1 MSHDNPEIGEFLDL
15 LGNNTRRRILESLT
29 NEPKYFIQ
37 LSKEIGVSQQAVLKH
52 LFLLENFGL
61 IESFKAKSNLAA
73 PDRKYFQLN
82 RSVYLSIGITGNS
95 MEIKMENIKGPNKIK
110 AKNNMAIENKEGSIK
125 KDEEITDIL
134 KNTKRKLELIAKRM
148 QELEDEKIH
157 LLKEK
162 QHILE
167 ITHQV
172 IRESLEEDLARRIL
186 YSNLISREIID
197 IEELSEI
204 LNTREKEIKIIVKS
218 LEDRF
223 SVDLI

>member
-95 MEIKMENIKGPNKIK
+95 MEIKMENIKGPNKIRS
-110 AKNNMAIENKEGSIK
+110 KNNMAIESKEVSIK
-125 KDEEITDIL
+125 KDKEITDIL
-134 KNTKRKLELIAKRM
+134 KNTKHKLELLAKRM

-162 QHILE
+162 QQILE

-186 YSNLISREIID
+186 YSNLISREITD
-197 IEELSEI
+197 IEKLSEI

>member
-1 MSHDNPEIGEFLDL
+1 MIDNNQEIGELLDL
-15 LGNNTRRRILESLT
+15 LGNDTRRRILEALA

-52 LFLLENFGL
+52 LFLLEKFGL

-95 MEIKMENIKGPNKIK
+95 MEIKMENIKGPNKTKPKNRMTTEIK
-110 AKNNMAIENKEGSIK
+110 GKYIQRDK
-125 KDEEITDIL
+125 EITDIL
-134 KNTKRKLELIAKRM
+134 KKTKHNLELIEQRM
-148 QELEDEKIH
+148 EEIENEKIG
-157 LLKEK
+157 LLKDK
-162 QHILE
+162 QKILQ
-167 ITHQV
+167 IAHQV

-186 YSNLISREIID
+186 YSNLNSRDTTD

-204 LNTREKEIKIIVKS
+204 LNTREKEIKIIVKR
-218 LEDRF
+218 LKDRF

>member
-1 MSHDNPEIGEFLDL
+1 MSYENQEIGELLDL
-15 LGNNTRRRILESLT
+15 LGNDTRRRILESLA

-52 LFLLENFGL
+52 LFLLEKFGL

-95 MEIKMENIKGPNKIK
+95 MEIKMENIKGPNKTKPKNRMTTEIK
-110 AKNNMAIENKEGSIK
+110 GKYIQRDK
-125 KDEEITDIL
+125 EITDIL
-134 KNTKRKLELIAKRM
+134 KKTKHNLELIEQRM
-148 QELEDEKIH
+148 EEIENEKIG
-157 LLKEK
+157 LLKDK
-162 QHILE
+162 QKILQ
-167 ITHQV
+167 IAHQV

-186 YSNLISREIID
+186 YSNLNSRDTTD

-204 LNTREKEIKIIVKS
+204 LNTREKEIKIIVKR

>member
-95 MEIKMENIKGPNKIK
+95 MEIKMENIKGPNKIRS
-110 AKNNMAIENKEGSIK
+110 KNNMAIESKEVSIK
-125 KDEEITDIL
+125 KDKEITDIL
-134 KNTKRKLELIAKRM
+134 KDTKHKLELLAKRM

-162 QHILE
+162 QQILE

-172 IRESLEEDLARRIL
+172 IRESLKEDLARRIL
-186 YSNLISREIID
+186 YSNLISREITD
-197 IEELSEI
+197 IEELSET
-204 LNTREKEIKIIVKS
+204 LNTREKEIKIVVKS

>member
-1 MSHDNPEIGEFLDL
+1 MSHNNQEIGQLLDL

-110 AKNNMAIENKEGSIK
+110 AKNNMAIENKEGPIK

-134 KNTKRKLELIAKRM
+134 KNTKHKLELLAKRM

-186 YSNLISREIID
+186 YSNLISREITD
-197 IEELSEI
+197 IEKLSEI

>member
-1 MSHDNPEIGEFLDL
+1 MSHDNPEIGKFLDL

-95 MEIKMENIKGPNKIK
+95 MEIKMENIKGPNKIRS
-110 AKNNMAIENKEGSIK
+110 KNNMAIESKEVSIK
-125 KDEEITDIL
+125 KDKEITDIL
-134 KNTKRKLELIAKRM
+134 KNTKHKLELLAKRM

-162 QHILE
+162 QQILE

-172 IRESLEEDLARRIL
+172 IRESLKEDLARRIL
-186 YSNLISREIID
+186 YSNLISREITD

-204 LNTREKEIKIIVKS
+204 LNTREKEIKIVVKS

>member
-1 MSHDNPEIGEFLDL
+1 MSYQNQEIGELLDL
-15 LGNNTRRRILESLT
+15 LGNDTRRRILESLA

-52 LFLLENFGL
+52 LFLLEKFGL

-95 MEIKMENIKGPNKIK
+95 MEIKMENIKGPNKTKPKNRMTTEIK
-110 AKNNMAIENKEGSIK
+110 GKYIQRDK
-125 KDEEITDIL
+125 EITDIL
-134 KNTKRKLELIAKRM
+134 KKTKHNLELIEQRM
-148 QELEDEKIH
+148 EEIENEKIG
-157 LLKEK
+157 LLKDK
-162 QHILE
+162 QKILQ
-167 ITHQV
+167 IAHQV

-186 YSNLISREIID
+186 YSNLNSRDTTD

-204 LNTREKEIKIIVKS
+204 LNTREKEIKIIVKR

>member
-1 MSHDNPEIGEFLDL
+1 MSHDNPEIGELLDL

-95 MEIKMENIKGPNKIK
+95 MEIKMENIKGPNKIRS
-110 AKNNMAIENKEGSIK
+110 KNNMAIESKVGSIK
-125 KDEEITDIL
+125 KDKEITDIL
-134 KNTKRKLELIAKRM
+134 KNTKHKLELLAKRM

-162 QHILE
+162 QQILE

-186 YSNLISREIID
+186 YSNLISREITD

>member
-1 MSHDNPEIGEFLDL
+1 MSHDNPEIGELLDL

-125 KDEEITDIL
+125 KDKEITDIL

-157 LLKEK
+157 LLREK

-186 YSNLISREIID
+186 YSNLISREITD

>member
-1 MSHDNPEIGEFLDL
+1 MSHNNQEIGELLDL

-125 KDEEITDIL
+125 KDKEITDIL

-157 LLKEK
+157 LLREK

-186 YSNLISREIID
+186 YSNLISREITD

>member
-1 MSHDNPEIGEFLDL
+1 MSDNSQEIGKLLDL
-15 LGNNTRRRILESLT
+15 LGNDTRRRILESLT

-95 MEIKMENIKGPNKIK
+95 MEIKMENIKGPNKIRS
-110 AKNNMAIENKEGSIK
+110 KNNMAIESKEVSIK
-125 KDEEITDIL
+125 KDKEITDIL
-134 KNTKRKLELIAKRM
+134 KNTKHKLELLAKRM

-162 QHILE
+162 QQILE

-204 LNTREKEIKIIVKS
+204 LNTREKEIKIVVKS

>member
-1 MSHDNPEIGEFLDL
+1 MSDNNQEIGKLLDL

-95 MEIKMENIKGPNKIK
+95 MEIKMENIKGPNKIRS
-110 AKNNMAIENKEGSIK
+110 KNNMAIENREGSIK
-125 KDEEITDIL
+125 KDKEMSGIL
-134 KNTKRKLELIAKRM
+134 KNAKHKLEILAKRM
-148 QELEDEKIH
+148 QELEDEKID

-162 QHILE
+162 QMILE

-172 IRESLEEDLARRIL
+172 IRESLKEDLARRIL
-186 YSNLISREIID
+186 YSNLNSREVTD

>member
-1 MSHDNPEIGEFLDL
+1 
-15 LGNNTRRRILESLT
+15 
-29 NEPKYFIQ
+29 
-37 LSKEIGVSQQAVLKH
+37 
-52 LFLLENFGL
+52 
-61 IESFKAKSNLAA
+61 
-73 PDRKYFQLN
+73 
-82 RSVYLSIGITGNS
+82 

-186 YSNLISREIID
+186 YSNLISREITD
-197 IEELSEI
+197 IEKLSEI

>member
-1 MSHDNPEIGEFLDL
+1 MDL

-95 MEIKMENIKGPNKIK
+95 MEIKMENIKGPNKIRS
-110 AKNNMAIENKEGSIK
+110 KNNMAIESKEVSIK
-125 KDEEITDIL
+125 KDKEITDIL
-134 KNTKRKLELIAKRM
+134 KNTKHKLELLAKRM

-162 QHILE
+162 QQILE

-172 IRESLEEDLARRIL
+172 IRESLKEDLARRIL
-186 YSNLISREIID
+186 YSNLISREITD
-197 IEELSEI
+197 IEELSET
-204 LNTREKEIKIIVKS
+204 LNTREKEIKIVVKS

>member
-1 MSHDNPEIGEFLDL
+1 MNYENQEIGELLDL
-15 LGNNTRRRILESLT
+15 LGNDTRRRILESLA

-52 LFLLENFGL
+52 LFLLEKFGL

-82 RSVYLSIGITGNS
+82 RSVYLSIGITGDS
-95 MEIKMENIKGPNKIK
+95 MEIRMENIKGPNKVKPKNRMTTEIK
-110 AKNNMAIENKEGSIK
+110 GKYIQRDK
-125 KDEEITDIL
+125 EITDIL
-134 KNTKRKLELIAKRM
+134 KNTKLNLELIEQRM
-148 QELEDEKIH
+148 EEIENEKIG
-157 LLKEK
+157 LLKDK
-162 QHILE
+162 QKILQ
-167 ITHQV
+167 IAHQV
-172 IRESLEEDLARRIL
+172 IRESLEEDLARKIL
-186 YSNLISREIID
+186 YSNLNSRDTTD

-204 LNTREKEIKIIVKS
+204 LDTREKEIKIIVKR

>member
-1 MSHDNPEIGEFLDL
+1 MSHNNQEIGQLLDL

-134 KNTKRKLELIAKRM
+134 RNTKRKLELIAKRM

-186 YSNLISREIID
+186 YSNLISREITD
-197 IEELSEI
+197 IEKLSEI

>member
-1 MSHDNPEIGEFLDL
+1 MSYENQEIGELLDL
-15 LGNNTRRRILESLT
+15 LGNDTRRRILESLA

-52 LFLLENFGL
+52 LFLLEKFGL

-95 MEIKMENIKGPNKIK
+95 MEIRMENIKGPNKVK
-110 AKNNMAIENKEGSIK
+110 VKNKIRTENKGKYIQRDK
-125 KDEEITDIL
+125 EITDIL
-134 KNTKRKLELIAKRM
+134 KKTKQNLELIEQRM
-148 QELEDEKIH
+148 EEIENEKIG
-157 LLKEK
+157 LLKDK
-162 QHILE
+162 QKILQ
-167 ITHQV
+167 IAHQV
-172 IRESLEEDLARRIL
+172 IRESLEEDLARKIL
-186 YSNLISREIID
+186 YSNLNSRDATD

-204 LNTREKEIKIIVKS
+204 LNTREKEIKIIVKR

>member
-1 MSHDNPEIGEFLDL
+1 MSYENQEIGELLDL
-15 LGNNTRRRILESLT
+15 LGNDTRRRILESLA

-52 LFLLENFGL
+52 LFLLEKFGL

-95 MEIKMENIKGPNKIK
+95 MEIKMENIKGPNKVKPKNRMTTEIK
-110 AKNNMAIENKEGSIK
+110 GKYIQRDK
-125 KDEEITDIL
+125 EITDIL
-134 KNTKRKLELIAKRM
+134 KNTKHNLELIEQRM
-148 QELEDEKIH
+148 EEIENEKIG
-157 LLKEK
+157 LLKDK
-162 QHILE
+162 QKILQ
-167 ITHQV
+167 IAHQV

-186 YSNLISREIID
+186 YSNLNSRDTTD

-204 LNTREKEIKIIVKS
+204 LNTREKEIKIIVKR

>member
-1 MSHDNPEIGEFLDL
+1 MSYENQEIGELLDL
-15 LGNNTRRRILESLT
+15 LGNDTRRRILESLA

-52 LFLLENFGL
+52 LFLLEKFGL

-82 RSVYLSIGITGNS
+82 RSVYLSIGITGDS
-95 MEIKMENIKGPNKIK
+95 MEIRMENIKGPNKVKPKNRMTTEIK
-110 AKNNMAIENKEGSIK
+110 GKYIHGDK
-125 KDEEITDIL
+125 EITDIL
-134 KNTKRKLELIAKRM
+134 KNTKHNLELIERRM
-148 QELEDEKIH
+148 KEIEDEKIG
-157 LLKEK
+157 LLKDK
-162 QHILE
+162 QKILQ
-167 ITHQV
+167 IAHQV
-172 IRESLEEDLARRIL
+172 IRESLEEDLARKIL
-186 YSNLISREIID
+186 YSNLNSRDTTD

-204 LNTREKEIKIIVKS
+204 LDTREKEIKIIVKR

>member
-1 MSHDNPEIGEFLDL
+1 MSHNNQEIGQLLDL
-15 LGNNTRRRILESLT
+15 LGNNTRRRIVESLT

-95 MEIKMENIKGPNKIK
+95 MEIKMENIKGPNKIRS
-110 AKNNMAIENKEGSIK
+110 KNNMAIESKEGSIK
-125 KDEEITDIL
+125 KDKEITDIL

-157 LLKEK
+157 LLREK

-186 YSNLISREIID
+186 YSNLISREITD

>member
-1 MSHDNPEIGEFLDL
+1 MSHNNQEIGQLLDL

-95 MEIKMENIKGPNKIK
+95 MEIKMENIKGPNKVK

-186 YSNLISREIID
+186 YSNLIPREITD
-197 IEELSEI
+197 IEKLSEI

>member
-95 MEIKMENIKGPNKIK
+95 MEIKMVNIKGPNKIRS
-110 AKNNMAIENKEGSIK
+110 KNNMAIESKEVSIK
-125 KDEEITDIL
+125 KDKEITDIL
-134 KNTKRKLELIAKRM
+134 KNTKHKLELLAKRM

-162 QHILE
+162 QQILE

-204 LNTREKEIKIIVKS
+204 LNTREKEIKIVVKS

>member
-95 MEIKMENIKGPNKIK
+95 MEIKMENIKGPNKIRS
-110 AKNNMAIENKEGSIK
+110 KNNMAIESKEVSIK
-125 KDEEITDIL
+125 KDKEITDIL
-134 KNTKRKLELIAKRM
+134 KNTKHKLELLAKRM

-162 QHILE
+162 QQILE

-204 LNTREKEIKIIVKS
+204 LNTREKEIKIVVKS

>member
-1 MSHDNPEIGEFLDL
+1 MSHDNPEIGELLDL

-82 RSVYLSIGITGNS
+82 RSVHLSIGITGNS
-95 MEIKMENIKGPNKIK
+95 MEIKMVNIKGPNKIRS
-110 AKNNMAIENKEGSIK
+110 KNNMAIESKEVSIK
-125 KDEEITDIL
+125 KDKEITDIL
-134 KNTKRKLELIAKRM
+134 KNTKHKLELLAKRM

-186 YSNLISREIID
+186 YSNLISREITD
-197 IEELSEI
+197 IEKLSEI

>member
-1 MSHDNPEIGEFLDL
+1 MSHNNQEIGQLLDL

-125 KDEEITDIL
+125 KDEEITNIL

-186 YSNLISREIID
+186 YSNLISREITD
-197 IEELSEI
+197 IEKLSEI

>member
-1 MSHDNPEIGEFLDL
+1 MSHNNQEIGELLDL

-82 RSVYLSIGITGNS
+82 RSVYLSVGITGNS
-95 MEIKMENIKGPNKIK
+95 MEIKMENIKGPNKIRS
-110 AKNNMAIENKEGSIK
+110 KNNMAIESKEGSIK
-125 KDEEITDIL
+125 KDKEITDIL
-134 KNTKRKLELIAKRM
+134 KNTKHKLELLAKRM

-162 QHILE
+162 QQILE

-186 YSNLISREIID
+186 YSNLISREITD

-223 SVDLI
+223 AVDLI

>member
-1 MSHDNPEIGEFLDL
+1 MNYENQEIGELLDL
-15 LGNNTRRRILESLT
+15 LGNDTRRRILESLA

-52 LFLLENFGL
+52 LFLLEKFGL

-95 MEIKMENIKGPNKIK
+95 MEIKMENIKGPNKSK
-110 AKNNMAIENKEGSIK
+110 VKNNIAIENKRKYFQSDK
-125 KDEEITDIL
+125 EITNIL
-134 KNTKRKLELIAKRM
+134 KNTKHKLENIEKRM
-148 QELEDEKIH
+148 QELEGEKMD

-162 QHILE
+162 QQILQ
-167 ITHQV
+167 IAHQV

-186 YSNLISREIID
+186 YSNLNSRDITD

-204 LNTREKEIKIIVKS
+204 LNTREKEIKIIVKR

>member
-1 MSHDNPEIGEFLDL
+1 MNYENQEIGELLDL
-15 LGNNTRRRILESLT
+15 LGNDTRRRILESLA

-37 LSKEIGVSQQAVLKH
+37 LSKEIGVSQQAGLKH
-52 LFLLENFGL
+52 LFLLEKFGL

-95 MEIKMENIKGPNKIK
+95 MEIRMENIKGPNKVK
-110 AKNNMAIENKEGSIK
+110 VKNKIRTENKGKYIQRDK
-125 KDEEITDIL
+125 EITDIL
-134 KNTKRKLELIAKRM
+134 KKTKQNLELIEQRM
-148 QELEDEKIH
+148 EEIENEKIG
-157 LLKEK
+157 LLKDK
-162 QHILE
+162 QKILQ
-167 ITHQV
+167 IAHQV
-172 IRESLEEDLARRIL
+172 IRESLEEDLARKIL
-186 YSNLISREIID
+186 YSNLNSRDATD

-204 LNTREKEIKIIVKS
+204 LNTREKEIKIIVKR

>member
-1 MSHDNPEIGEFLDL
+1 MSYENQEIGELLDL
-15 LGNNTRRRILESLT
+15 LGNDTRRRILESLA

-52 LFLLENFGL
+52 LFLLEKFGL

-95 MEIKMENIKGPNKIK
+95 MEIRMENIKGPNKSK
-110 AKNNMAIENKEGSIK
+110 VKNKSVTENKRKYIQRDK
-125 KDEEITDIL
+125 EITDIL
-134 KNTKRKLELIAKRM
+134 KKTKHNLELIEQRM
-148 QELEDEKIH
+148 EEIENEKIG
-157 LLKEK
+157 LLKDK
-162 QHILE
+162 QKILQ
-167 ITHQV
+167 IAHQV

-186 YSNLISREIID
+186 YSNLNSRDSTD

-204 LNTREKEIKIIVKS
+204 LNTREKEIKIIVKR

>member
-1 MSHDNPEIGEFLDL
+1 
-15 LGNNTRRRILESLT
+15 
-29 NEPKYFIQ
+29 
-37 LSKEIGVSQQAVLKH
+37 
-52 LFLLENFGL
+52 
-61 IESFKAKSNLAA
+61 
-73 PDRKYFQLN
+73 
-82 RSVYLSIGITGNS
+82 
-95 MEIKMENIKGPNKIK
+95 MEIKMENIKGPNKIRS
-110 AKNNMAIENKEGSIK
+110 KNNMAIESKEGSIK
-125 KDEEITDIL
+125 KDKEITDIL
-134 KNTKRKLELIAKRM
+134 KNTKHKLELLAKRM

-162 QHILE
+162 QQILE

-186 YSNLISREIID
+186 YSNLISREITD

>member
-1 MSHDNPEIGEFLDL
+1 MSHNNQEIGQLLDL

-95 MEIKMENIKGPNKIK
+95 MEIKMENIKGPNKIRS
-110 AKNNMAIENKEGSIK
+110 KNNMAIESKEGSIK
-125 KDEEITDIL
+125 KDKEITDIL
-134 KNTKRKLELIAKRM
+134 KNTKHKLELLAKRM

-162 QHILE
+162 QQILE

-186 YSNLISREIID
+186 YSNLISREITD

>member
-1 MSHDNPEIGEFLDL
+1 MSYENQEIGELLDL
-15 LGNNTRRRILESLT
+15 LGNDTRRRILESLA

-52 LFLLENFGL
+52 LFLLEKFGL

-82 RSVYLSIGITGNS
+82 RSVYLSIGITGDS
-95 MEIKMENIKGPNKIK
+95 MEIRMENIKGPNKVKPKNRMTTEIK
-110 AKNNMAIENKEGSIK
+110 GKYIQRDK
-125 KDEEITDIL
+125 EITDIL
-134 KNTKRKLELIAKRM
+134 KNTKHNLELIEQRM
-148 QELEDEKIH
+148 EEIENEKIG
-157 LLKEK
+157 LLKDK
-162 QHILE
+162 QKILQ
-167 ITHQV
+167 IAHQV
-172 IRESLEEDLARRIL
+172 IRESLEEDLARKIL
-186 YSNLISREIID
+186 YSNLNSRDTTD

-204 LNTREKEIKIIVKS
+204 LDTREKEIKIIVKR

>member
-1 MSHDNPEIGEFLDL
+1 MSHNNQEIGQLLDL

-95 MEIKMENIKGPNKIK
+95 MEIKMENIKGPNKIRS
-110 AKNNMAIENKEGSIK
+110 KNNMAIESKEGSIK
-125 KDEEITDIL
+125 KDKEITDIL
-134 KNTKRKLELIAKRM
+134 KNTKHKLELLAKRM

-162 QHILE
+162 QQILE

-204 LNTREKEIKIIVKS
+204 LNTREKEIKIVVKS

>member
-1 MSHDNPEIGEFLDL
+1 MNYENREIGELLDL
-15 LGNNTRRRILESLT
+15 LGNDTRRRILESLA

-52 LFLLENFGL
+52 LFLLEKFGL

-95 MEIKMENIKGPNKIK
+95 MEIRMENIKGPNKVK
-110 AKNNMAIENKEGSIK
+110 VKNKIRTENKGKYIQRDK
-125 KDEEITDIL
+125 EITDIL
-134 KNTKRKLELIAKRM
+134 KKTKQNLELIEQRM
-148 QELEDEKIH
+148 EEIENEKIG
-157 LLKEK
+157 LLKDK
-162 QHILE
+162 QKILQIE
-167 ITHQV
+167 HQV
-172 IRESLEEDLARRIL
+172 IRESLEEDLARKIL
-186 YSNLISREIID
+186 YSNLNSRDATD

-204 LNTREKEIKIIVKS
+204 LNTREKEIKIIVKR

>member
-1 MSHDNPEIGEFLDL
+1 MSHDNPEIGELLDL

-95 MEIKMENIKGPNKIK
+95 MEIKMENIKGPNKIRS
-110 AKNNMAIENKEGSIK
+110 KNNMAIESKEVSIK
-125 KDEEITDIL
+125 KDKEITDIL
-134 KNTKRKLELIAKRM
+134 KNTKHKLELLAKRM

-162 QHILE
+162 QQILE

-186 YSNLISREIID
+186 YSNLISREITD

>member
-95 MEIKMENIKGPNKIK
+95 MEITMENIKGPNKIRS
-110 AKNNMAIENKEGSIK
+110 KNNMAIESKEVSIK
-125 KDEEITDIL
+125 KDKEITDIL
-134 KNTKRKLELIAKRM
+134 KNTKHKLELLAKRM

-162 QHILE
+162 QQILE

-204 LNTREKEIKIIVKS
+204 LNTREKEIKIVVKS